1 MVLHG
6 FCVSYAGHGQSV
18 RMLVRGSVNMKAAC
32 LGGKLGF
39 ALQTTM
45 TAIIRLYR
53 KWLVSGPAFV
63 QSSYP
68 TLYQKHI

>member
-1 MVLHG
+1 
-6 FCVSYAGHGQSV
+6 
-18 RMLVRGSVNMKAAC
+18 MKAAC

-45 TAIIRLYR
+45 TAIISLYR

>member
-1 MVLHG
+1 MQVMDSL
-6 FCVSYAGHGQSV
+6 S
-18 RMLVRGSVNMKAAC
+18 VRGSINMKAAC

-45 TAIIRLYR
+45 TAIISLYR